1 MPVIRADQTKCE
13 GFGNCAIAAPEFVD
27 VDDEGVVV
35 VLQERIPESELGRA
49 ENAVRSCPVSALQVD
64 R

>member
-1 MPVIRADQTKCE
+1 MPVIRADKAKCE
-13 GFGNCAIAAPEFVD
+13 GYGNCVIAAPEFLD

-35 VLQERIPESELGRA
+35 VIQEHVPDSALGRA
-49 ENAVRSCPVSALQVD
+49 DNAARSCPVSALQVD

>member
-1 MPVIRADQTKCE
+1 V
-13 GFGNCAIAAPEFVD
+13 IAAPEFLD

-35 VLQERIPESELGRA
+35 VIQEHVPDSALGRA
-49 ENAVRSCPVSALQVD
+49 DNAARSCPVSALQVD